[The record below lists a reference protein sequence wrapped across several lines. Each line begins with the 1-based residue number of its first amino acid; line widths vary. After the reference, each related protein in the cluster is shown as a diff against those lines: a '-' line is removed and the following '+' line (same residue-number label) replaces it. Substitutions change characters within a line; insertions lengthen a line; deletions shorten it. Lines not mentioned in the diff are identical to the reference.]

1 MAKQEKEV
9 HGIEKALI
17 QKVKG
22 QKRLESVLRL
32 LLENQ
37 YIRGLQEEANKVA
50 IVRMGYNDH
59 GPVHGRIAAFNAL
72 RIYELIGTKG
82 SVEIE
87 GIGDSEDSKVC
98 ILMGAFLHDTGIS
111 VVREGHDLLGS
122 IITRGIVEEILGK
135 VYKDSYKVAR
145 LASLVS
151 ESILCHMGAYK
162 ATSLEAKIVEAADGT
177 DCTKGRARV
186 PFHIA
191 QPDIHKFSALA
202 IEHVDIRKGEKKP
215 VKIEIDMDNPAGI
228 FQAEEILLKKIRDAE
243 MEKYI
248 ELVANI
254 KGQKPFVIL

>member
-1 MAKQEKEV
+1 MNKKEIY
-9 HGIEKALI
+9 GIEKALI

-22 QKRLESVLRL
+22 KDRLEKVLNL

-72 RIYELIGTKG
+72 RIYELLATKG

-87 GIGDSEDSKVC
+87 KIGDLEDSKVC

-111 VVREGHDLLGS
+111 VVREGHDLIGS
-122 IITRGIVEEILGK
+122 IITRGVVEEILEK
-135 VYKDSYKVAR
+135 IYKDSYKVAR

-228 FQAEEILLKKIRDAE
+228 FQAEEILLKKIKDAE

-254 KGQKPFVIL
+254 KGEKKPFVIL

>member
-1 MAKQEKEV
+1 MAQTKEIY
-9 HGIEKALI
+9 GIEKALI

-22 QKRLESVLRL
+22 QKKLEKALSL
-32 LLENQ
+32 LLENR
-37 YIRGLQEEANKVA
+37 YVKGLQEEANKVA

-59 GPVHGRIAAFNAL
+59 GPVHGRIAAYNAL
-72 RIYELIGTKG
+72 RIYDLLGTKG

-87 GIGDSEDSKVC
+87 GMGDSEDSKVC
-98 ILMGAFLHDTGIS
+98 ILIGAFLHDTGIS
-111 VVREGHDLLGS
+111 IVREGHDLMGS
-122 IITRGIVEEILGK
+122 IVTRQTVEHILGE
-135 VYKDSYKVAR
+135 VYKDQYTVAR

-191 QPDIHKFSALA
+191 PPDIHKFSALA
-202 IEHVDIRKGEKKP
+202 IESVEITKGEKKP
-215 VKIEIDMDNPAGI
+215 VRIEIYMDNPAGV
-228 FQAEEILLKKIRDAE
+228 FQAEEILLKKIKDAE

-254 KGQKPFVIL
+254 KGQKKPFIIL